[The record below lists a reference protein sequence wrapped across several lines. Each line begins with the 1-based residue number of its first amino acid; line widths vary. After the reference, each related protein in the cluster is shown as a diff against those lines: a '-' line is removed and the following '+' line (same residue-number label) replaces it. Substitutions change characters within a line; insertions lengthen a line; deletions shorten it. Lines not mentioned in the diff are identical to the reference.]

1 MLFTIQSFAP
11 PPPMLF
17 SSPAVVVFSPAGRR
31 FPMLLSP
38 GPRHAFSQQAQV
50 NTPHGPGRHQPPG
63 RRPAP
68 DRSAH
73 RSLLIEALI
82 AWSMPPWCRSPPRP
96 LHPDGASSRRARLIP
111 ACPPP
116 AGPPLTKSR
125 RPPPDFAASDRS
137 PPAPVRVQPDSARIP
152 SDSIASVPSLLV
164 VSFGG

>member
-82 AWSMPPWCRSPPRP
+82 AWSMPPTGVRRPRS
-96 LHPDGASSRRARLIP
+96 ASSP
-111 ACPPP
+111 TPP
-116 AGPPLTKSR
+116 GSH
-125 RPPPDFAASDRS
+125 
-137 PPAPVRVQPDSARIP
+137 RIP
-152 SDSIASVPSLLV
+152 SRQCHLCWLFRLAVDVHSGVDLPDRFCKKKNRYNVFVVRLCHHPSLLGD
-164 VSFGG
+164 F